1 MRNFDSRVT
10 AYATQISRLQNNRVG
25 TAAPG
30 CPAEQSSEQ
39 RSLTNPQSLLFTQ
52 KMSFPNAG
60 VILFPPGQPA
70 QPVPMLQK
78 RIDDQ
83 PSISVEMVRE
93 AQQILHRHLKRVG
106 LKHTAQRDTILR
118 TFLETREHLSTNQL
132 HRLVQKKDS
141 RIGFTTVYRTL
152 KLLAE
157 CGLASEVAFHD
168 GIARY
173 EHQYNRRS
181 HHHMVCTECGSS
193 VEFFSPEVDRLEQ
206 EIGNKYHYSTT
217 RHTFQIYGVCEDCRK
232 KNPSRRPV

>member
-1 MRNFDSRVT
+1 M
-10 AYATQISRLQNNRVG
+10 TQ
-25 TAAPG
+25 T
-30 CPAEQSSEQ
+30 
-39 RSLTNPQSLLFTQ
+39 T
-52 KMSFPNAG
+52 
-60 VILFPPGQPA
+60 
-70 QPVPMLQK
+70 LQK

-83 PSISVEMVRE
+83 PTISSEMIRE
-93 AQQILHRHLKRVG
+93 AEGILHRHLKRVG

-118 TFLETREHLSTNQL
+118 TFLETREHLSTDEL
-132 HRLVQKKDS
+132 HRLVKKQDGK
-141 RIGFTTVYRTL
+141 IGFTTVYRTL

-193 VEFFSPEVDRLEQ
+193 VEFFSPEVDTLEQ
-206 EIGNKYHYSTT
+206 QIGRKYRYVTT

-232 KNPSRRPV
+232 KDHSRQVI